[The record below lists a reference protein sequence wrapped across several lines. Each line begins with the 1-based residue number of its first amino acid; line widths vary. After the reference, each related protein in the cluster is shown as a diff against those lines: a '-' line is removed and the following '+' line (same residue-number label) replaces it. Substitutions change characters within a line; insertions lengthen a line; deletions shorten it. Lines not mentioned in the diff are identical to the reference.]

1 MKKLL
6 IPLCALLAV
15 LPATSVMAYNY
26 APPVGTPVIDLAS
39 PVQLSISRP
48 GYTNY
53 SGTFKATS
61 TSTDITF
68 ALREDPA
75 FISLSNISV
84 TDITTPSGNLITNG
98 DFSGATTLA
107 GTQLLPANW
116 LYQNINAATFA
127 GTVHNSGC
135 PTGGSCWYDGSV
147 QAYDSLSQYIAT
159 TINDYYTI
167 HFDVADNGSLSLYSQ
182 ISTNGQT
189 GSNNTAGNGA
199 DVVVYAG
206 NAVTLQGSVPEPAM
220 MMLLASGLLGFGVS
234 RKKAKQA

>member
-1 MKKLL
+1 MKKRL
-6 IPLCALLAV
+6 IPLCALLAI
-15 LPATSVMAYNY
+15 LPATSAMAYNY
-26 APPVGTPVIDLAS
+26 APPAGTPIIDLAGLPTTS
-39 PVQLSISRP
+39 A
-48 GYTNY
+48 YTTY
-53 SGTFKATS
+53 TGTFIATAV
-61 TSTDITF
+61 STDITF

-84 TDITTPSGNLITNG
+84 TDTLSPSTNLILNG
-98 DFSGATTLA
+98 NFSGATTTV
-107 GTQLLPANW
+107 GTQLLPADW

-127 GTVHNSGC
+127 GTVHTGNC
-135 PTGGSCWYDGSV
+135 PTGSTSCWYDGSV
-147 QAYDSLSQYIAT
+147 QAYDSLSQYIST
-159 TINDYYTI
+159 TIGHTYTI
-167 HFDVADNGSLSLYSQ
+167 LFSAADNGPLALYSQ